1 MTRPDNETVEE
12 HLRSFHLQEE
22 EDLARILSQK
32 YNLPY
37 LKLDTIN
44 VDTSALL
51 LVPEAEAQEAELVVF
66 QVVGKKIKVA
76 IRNPNSQPA
85 KHILEELKQKHYLPE
100 VFMVSRH
107 SLEHAW
113 ETYKEAH
120 RAQPLQS
127 GIVAIDAHM
136 LPDEIKTLRT
146 ID

>member
-51 LVPEAEAQEAELVVF
+51 LVPEIEAREAELVVF
-66 QVVGKKIKVA
+66 QIVGKKIKVA
-76 IRNPNSQPA
+76 IRNPNSQIA
-85 KHILEELKQKHYLPE
+85 EHILEKLKQKHYSVE
-100 VFMVSRH
+100 VFMVSQH

-113 ETYKEAH
+113 EKYKEA
-120 RAQPLQS
+120 QS
-127 GIVAIDAHM
+127 A
-136 LPDEIKTLRT
+136 
-146 ID
+146 